1 MTADFERGWKHHIE
15 EDGLDDFRGQL
26 VTHRVR
32 IGGLRTTVRLTPRTW
47 RLLLEIAERSAA
59 TVHELCTTIS
69 SEKPRTM
76 PLTVAIRA
84 VVLRYY
90 LDVVQSE

>member
-1 MTADFERGWKHHIE
+1 MIADFEPGWKHHIE
-15 EDGLDDFRGQL
+15 EDALDDFRGKL
-26 VTHRVR
+26 TTHRVR
-32 IGGLRTTVRLTPRTW
+32 IDGLRTTVRLTPLTW
-47 RLLLEIAERSAA
+47 RLLQEIAQRSAL
-59 TVHELCTTIS
+59 TMHEICTTIS

-90 LDVVQSE
+90 LDVVQSK

>member
-1 MTADFERGWKHHIE
+1 MIADFEPGWKHHIE
-15 EDGLDDFRGQL
+15 EDALDDFRGKL
-26 VTHRVR
+26 TTHRVR
-32 IGGLRTTVRLTPRTW
+32 IDSLRTTVRLTPLTW
-47 RLLLEIAERSAA
+47 RLLQEIAQRSAL
-59 TVHELCTTIS
+59 TVHEICTTIS

-90 LDVVQSE
+90 LDVVQSK